1 MRGFNVAEA
10 FTHLVLILR
19 HPSESWGLVR
29 LSARSYSPEI
39 PAFAGMTVRNRSGF
53 LRRYANRLVPFRGG
67 LGVALALFAA
77 SPVLADSLMPAA
89 KYANEQLPDRAQ
101 EAKAKALMETI
112 RCLVCQGQSI
122 ADSDAELAGDMR
134 SMIRTRI
141 EAGEKP
147 EAIRRWL
154 IERYGDWVS
163 YKPPLDAL
171 TWPLYALPVAFLAF
185 GLWIVSGRL
194 KRRRK
199 S

>member
-1 MRGFNVAEA
+1 MKR
-10 FTHLVLILR
+10 LIIL
-19 HPSESWGLVR
+19 
-29 LSARSYSPEI
+29 A
-39 PAFAGMTVRNRSGF
+39 
-53 LRRYANRLVPFRGG
+53 
-67 LGVALALFAA
+67 ALALA

-89 KYANEQLPDRAQ
+89 KYANEQLADPAQ
-101 EAKAKALMETI
+101 EAKARKLMETL

-122 ADSDAELAGDMR
+122 ADSNAEMAGDMR
-134 SMIRTRI
+134 ALVRTRI

-147 EAIRRWL
+147 EEIRKWL

-163 YKPPLDAL
+163 YKPPLDRL
-171 TWPLYALPVAFLAF
+171 TWPLYALPVLLLGL